1 VVFLYPKKMEFAAA
15 ARAIKIRG
23 QMQFGQNPLEGKF
36 DYKAFFADIPFFD
49 EKTYGTYAM
58 LVRDFYASDIQ
69 EKFNAL
75 FPGLD
80 CAKIPASI
88 HNPNAYMEAHRPVV
102 ERLIAQYKNTT
113 SPLEFYGSKHMA
125 EGIALLMD
133 CLTHKEMKGG
143 ILADEQGMAKGHPET
158 TKVLTPTGW
167 AMMKDLRVGDPI
179 IGSSGEATK
188 VTGVFPRGEL
198 DVFRATFHDGASVL
212 VDGEHLWAVR
222 DANGNNRKKPF
233 QVQDTAYLRKNITTN
248 GGESKWRIPVVGPV
262 QFKPKNR
269 LPIDPY
275 TIGVLIGD
283 GSLVRCVEFSSA
295 DAYISDR
302 VGRSIPEGY
311 KLNAHPDLRGS
322 KTVIYRIVANTRT
335 SKKNKIITA
344 IKDLGLI
351 GKHSYEKSIPEIY
364 KFSSVDDRIAL
375 LQGLM
380 DTDGHAGKNGHTS
393 FCTTSEGL
401 ANDFVFLIQ
410 SLGGIATFFRKK
422 TSLKGVRMRDSFLIS
437 MALPQ
442 GINPFGLPRKANQF
456 KPRTEYKPNRI
467 LKSITPEGRARVICI
482 SVAAENHLYVTEHCI
497 VTHNTI
503 QTIIAMKEA
512 GMKRVL
518 VIAPKTARA
527 TAWPNELRLVDKKT
541 TFAFGRPA
549 APGSRNVDFE
559 LFTWDDLRR
568 MPNMGEIFDLE
579 DALREQGKLTDKS
592 MLRLTELRET
602 VKVWA
607 SKFDCV
613 VADEAHRAKHAGSQR
628 STALRNLCE
637 FVPRV
642 LLLTGT
648 PITKRPKDVLH
659 GLQIIK
665 HPLAKEPKKFMARYN
680 PENPGGWGKAKP
692 VSKQRLEEL
701 HVLLRD
707 CYIRREKNQTNLP
720 PKIRYVQKVELTD
733 KELEDIEK
741 RWEAYCDEVVEV
753 GGHRIKRRVQ
763 MEKPSYPVDLV
774 HTMKV
779 REWVSLNKVE
789 ALSEWAD
796 DLLDADEKV
805 VIFTQFT
812 ETFDAYMKKYK
823 GIAVGINGTVS
834 TENRVKAVDSFQKD
848 PKVKVFIGNIQAA
861 GEGITITAACHLGF
875 NDLAWLPTEM
885 LQAEDRICRGGQLRP
900 CGIYFFLAN
909 HEVDEDGFKDFIKS
923 KGVVQTVTNR
933 RDEKGE
939 ISDAEWKGETEG
951 TAVQELGVAQQ
962 QLGGDFDWEDAGEEP
977 PDQIQ
982 THEPTGRDFV
992 ERTIQRNLMNQ
1003 AKTRGDLFGG
1013 DGRQDR
1019 QQALTVLKTS
1029 LPEGYA
1035 GDNIILDELSKLQ
1048 TVLIGW
1054 NLEFAKS
1061 VIGWIRLRRKLSP
1074 KQRSKAMEII
1084 AKNRRYLLGRN
1095 NVQ

>member
-80 CAKIPASI
+80 CANIPATI

-125 EGIALLMD
+125 EGIAMLMD

-143 ILADEQGMAKGHPET
+143 ILADEQGMAK
-158 TKVLTPTGW
+158 
-167 AMMKDLRVGDPI
+167 
-179 IGSSGEATK
+179 
-188 VTGVFPRGEL
+188 
-198 DVFRATFHDGASVL
+198 
-212 VDGEHLWAVR
+212 
-222 DANGNNRKKPF
+222 
-233 QVQDTAYLRKNITTN
+233 
-248 GGESKWRIPVVGPV
+248 
-262 QFKPKNR
+262 
-269 LPIDPY
+269 
-275 TIGVLIGD
+275 
-283 GSLVRCVEFSSA
+283 
-295 DAYISDR
+295 
-302 VGRSIPEGY
+302 
-311 KLNAHPDLRGS
+311 
-322 KTVIYRIVANTRT
+322 
-335 SKKNKIITA
+335 
-344 IKDLGLI
+344 
-351 GKHSYEKSIPEIY
+351 
-364 KFSSVDDRIAL
+364 
-375 LQGLM
+375 
-380 DTDGHAGKNGHTS
+380 
-393 FCTTSEGL
+393 
-401 ANDFVFLIQ
+401 
-410 SLGGIATFFRKK
+410 
-422 TSLKGVRMRDSFLIS
+422 
-437 MALPQ
+437 
-442 GINPFGLPRKANQF
+442 
-456 KPRTEYKPNRI
+456 
-467 LKSITPEGRARVICI
+467 
-482 SVAAENHLYVTEHCI
+482 
-497 VTHNTI
+497 TI

-527 TAWPNELRLVDKKT
+527 TAWPNELRLVDKKI

-568 MPNMGEIFDLE
+568 MPNMDEIFDLE

-602 VKVWA
+602 IKAWA

-637 FVPRV
+637 FVPRI

-659 GLQIIK
+659 GLQIIN
-665 HPLAKEPKKFMARYN
+665 HPLAKEPKKFLARYN
-680 PENPGGWGKAKP
+680 PENPGGWGKGKP

-701 HVLLRD
+701 HALLRD

-741 RWEAYCDEVVEV
+741 RWENYCDEIVVV
-753 GGHRIKRRVQ
+753 GGEKIKRRVQ
-763 MEKPSYPVDLV
+763 MQKPSYPVDLV

-796 DLLDADEKV
+796 DLLEAGEKV

-823 GIAVGINGTVS
+823 DIAVGINGTVS
-834 TENRVKAVDSFQKD
+834 TENRVKAVDRFQKD
-848 PKVKVFIGNIQAA
+848 PKIKVFIGNIQAA
-861 GEGITITAACHLGF
+861 GEGITITAAAHLGF

-885 LQAEDRICRGGQLRP
+885 LQAEDRICRGGQTRP

-939 ISDAEWKGETEG
+939 INDAEWKGETEG
-951 TAVQELGVAQQ
+951 TAIQELGVGQQ

-977 PDQIQ
+977 PEQIEVR
-982 THEPTGRDFV
+982 EPTGRDFV
-992 ERTIQRNLMNQ
+992 ERTIQRNLMSQ

-1013 DGRQDR
+1013 NGRQDR

-1035 GDNIILDELSKLQ
+1035 GDTIILNELTTLQ
-1048 TVLIGW
+1048 SVLTGW
-1054 NLEFAKS
+1054 NLEFTKS
-1061 VIGWIRLRRKLSP
+1061 VIGWIKLRRKLSP

-1084 AKNRRYLLGRN
+1084 AKNRRYLLGRK
-1095 NVQ
+1095 